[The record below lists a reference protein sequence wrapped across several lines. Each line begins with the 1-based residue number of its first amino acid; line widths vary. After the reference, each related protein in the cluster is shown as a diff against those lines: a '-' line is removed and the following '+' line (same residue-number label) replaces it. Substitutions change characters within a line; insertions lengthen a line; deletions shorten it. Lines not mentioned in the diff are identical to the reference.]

1 MKQYWKAPE
10 LLEQLKPEDIGMV
23 YTSLRRLEI
32 GKEPVT
38 IESGDEELCLLCI
51 EGAVHYKVD
60 GLESEAVMLD
70 MLYLPIHSSM
80 TVSSE
85 NGGVLMKYGAPCTRK
100 TKFGHIRFSEVDKDE
115 RHKVYGKVENGTRRD
130 VWNYIDE
137 KFDSSRFLT
146 GICRGAD
153 GGWTAW
159 PPHEHGKERE
169 EVYVYF
175 NMGDSFGAQFVYDDM
190 DRPDVV
196 ALVRNGDVVS
206 VPRGYHPSVGS
217 PCGGIFYAYV
227 MVSTTAEDRNFMNLR
242 TQTIYGDKL
251 E

>member
-1 MKQYWKAPE
+1 MKQYYHKEE
-10 LLEQLKPEDIGMV
+10 LLNLISPGEMGLK
-23 YTSLRRLEI
+23 YTSVQRIEVT
-32 GKEPVT
+32 EPVC
-38 IESGDEELCLLCI
+38 IQSGEEELCFI
-51 EGAVHYKVD
+51 VISGKVGYEAD
-60 GLESEAVMLD
+60 GDKGEASMLD
-70 MLYLPIHSSM
+70 MLYLPIRSSICF
-80 TVSSE
+80 SPGE
-85 NGGVLMKYGAPCTRK
+85 NGVLMRYGAPCDRETS
-100 TKFGHIRFSEVDKDE
+100 FAHIRFHDVDADD
-115 RHKVYGKVENGTRRD
+115 RHKIYGTVEQNTRRD

-175 NMGDSFGAQFVYDDM
+175 NMGNSFGAQFVYDELE
-190 DRPDVV
+190 RPIV
-196 ALVRNGDVVS
+196 AEIVREGDFVS
-206 VPRGYHPSVGS
+206 IPHGYHPNVGC

-227 MVSTTAEDRNFMNLR
+227 MVSTTADDRDFMTLR